1 MFKKPF
7 QDLLDKICKPTTS
20 KPLDLS
26 KMRPV
31 LEPRGGADRGDCEI
45 WVPDDRRS
53 EAVPFKEEDEISLG

>member
-7 QDLLDKICKPTTS
+7 QDLLDKICKPG

-45 WVPDDRRS
+45 WVPKDDRRS
-53 EAVPFKEEDEISLG
+53 GAELLKEEDEISLG